1 MSFVVVDVYD
11 SSDSFWLPVEIL
23 DVTTDF
29 VDRQLC
35 TYRVIPPKRC
45 GSGYGTMLVSFKCGP
60 ITLSMSTAEFGFQL
74 YHPAK
79 FYDANLAF

>member
-1 MSFVVVDVYD
+1 MVDVYD

-29 VDRQLC
+29 VDRGPLC
-35 TYRVIPPKRC
+35 TYRVIPPEEMWFRQEQC
-45 GSGYGTMLVSFKCGP
+45 SSRPSVDPF
-60 ITLSMSTAEFGFQL
+60 TLRMSTTEFVNQL

-79 FYDANLAF
+79 FCEANLAL